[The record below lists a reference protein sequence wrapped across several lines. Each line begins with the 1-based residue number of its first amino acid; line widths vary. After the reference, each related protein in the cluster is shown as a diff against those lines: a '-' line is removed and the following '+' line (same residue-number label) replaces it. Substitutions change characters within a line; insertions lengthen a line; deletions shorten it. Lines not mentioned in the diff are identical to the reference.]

1 MYDTETL
8 RGDAESKATAQAT
21 TELTDRHINT
31 WRRGRGSWQD
41 LAGQAAALSMR
52 FDGLPEKQAEVL
64 RRKLAGQTCAEIAA
78 DLGITKTC
86 AKRRLKRARQT
97 LTG

>member
-8 RGDAESKATAQAT
+8 RGDAESKATAQRT
-21 TELTDRHINT
+21 DELTYRHQHNLP
-31 WRRGRGSWQD
+31 GSWQD

-86 AKRRLKRARQT
+86 AKRRLKRARRN
-97 LTG
+97 LAG